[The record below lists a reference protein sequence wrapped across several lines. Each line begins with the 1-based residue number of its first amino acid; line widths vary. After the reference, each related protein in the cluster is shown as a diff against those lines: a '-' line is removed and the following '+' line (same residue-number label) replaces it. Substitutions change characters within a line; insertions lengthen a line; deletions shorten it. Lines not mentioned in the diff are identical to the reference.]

1 MSAPSIATKKASLS
15 HVVVGQLGWGL
26 GLSCTPAGVNP
37 KIRKG
42 TTITITRLPEPPDI
56 SLSRCLFS
64 FLCAN
69 PRPGTSA
76 KNVEGVEDEIQ
87 VNQLTVDVDGRNP
100 GTFRDTDY
108 KDSARHHR
116 FQFLHI
122 VCEFSIP
129 TSFAFCRN
137 SAKYPAIKDA
147 FDGSLYEF
155 ADPSII
161 YVSVDKDRSFCNK
174 LIMPMVNGLEPQE
187 PVSNLDDYAYNV
199 GQGTGTAVYLIYS
212 LFSTS
217 TSLKSILRSEFP
229 STDPYGS
236 IDVKPE
242 GNTSSDEHAVEFA
255 TEIASKSIGSCKGGQ
270 HCMMRYGKTRKDIK
284 DNKLQGTAY
293 INMSRG
299 FEGAT

>member
-1 MSAPSIATKKASLS
+1 MTQFVFLAMMKNLLNGTKSVAAPTSLPTN
-15 HVVVGQLGWGL
+15 VGAINCNQEGGLICTWWWGSVGWGL
-26 GLSCTPAGVNP
+26 GLSCTPAGVNL
-37 KIRKG
+37 KIGKG

-100 GTFRDTDY
+100 GIFSDTDY
-108 KDSARHHR
+108 KDTARHHR
-116 FQFLHI
+116 FQLLHI

-129 TSFAFCRN
+129 TNFAFCRN

-161 YVSVDKDRSFCNK
+161 YVSVDKDVGNLFWLADLNNEQVQNLRNHGVY
-174 LIMPMVNGLEPQE
+174 L
-187 PVSNLDDYAYNV
+187 SNL
-199 GQGTGTAVYLIYS
+199 
-212 LFSTS
+212 
-217 TSLKSILRSEFP
+217 
-229 STDPYGS
+229 
-236 IDVKPE
+236 
-242 GNTSSDEHAVEFA
+242 
-255 TEIASKSIGSCKGGQ
+255 
-270 HCMMRYGKTRKDIK
+270 
-284 DNKLQGTAY
+284 
-293 INMSRG
+293 
-299 FEGAT
+299 